1 MKRYL
6 IEREI
11 PGAEKLTA
19 EDLRGIATRSCNV
32 LRTMGPEIQW
42 IQSYVTENR
51 ITCVYLAANED
62 IVRQHASRGGFPANR
77 VAEVVAMMDP
87 TTEDAGQRSQI

>member
-32 LRTMGPEIQW
+32 LRTMGSEIQW

>member
-32 LRTMGPEIQW
+32 LRTMGPDIQW

-77 VAEVVAMMDP
+77 VVEVVAMMDP
-87 TTEDAGQRSQI
+87 TTEDAGQRSQV

>member
-87 TTEDAGQRSQI
+87 TTEAAGQRSQI

>member
-11 PGAEKLTA
+11 PGAEKLSSEELA
-19 EDLRGIATRSCNV
+19 GIATRSNNV
-32 LRTMGPEIQW
+32 LRTLGPDIQW
-42 IQSYVTENR
+42 IQSFVSHNR
-51 ITCVYLAANED
+51 ITCMYLAANEE

-77 VAEVVAMMDP
+77 IAEVVATIDP
-87 TTEDAGQRSQI
+87 TTGQ